1 MPIYEIEAPNGQ
13 VLEIEGDKLP
23 TEQELKDIFAKVN
36 ASSSS
41 NITKNKNI
49 VQGDSIPSSKQLDLT
64 PSGLVNNTSHA
75 IASALTAPIGMIKDK
90 QGFKQAYNKGL
101 EQLEDFEKK
110 NKGALGKFNDFVL
123 DTAIYSQ
130 LPILKGGGIV
140 KGIANAAIQGGIPA
154 ALETVKKGGNA
165 IQGASIG
172 TALAGTLQGLPRVG
186 KVASSIWGSQK
197 SPLSI
202 ITGLKDNTLKR
213 AIDPDSVALDL
224 SENAAAQL
232 LGDVTQ
238 QVRNAY
244 QQILEKRGQAV
255 AQAAKNLSKDK
266 NVNAYDLYDDLK
278 NVFNDK
284 QISQNTLLNETKN
297 ESKGLYKQIED
308 LIEKARTP
316 QEKIDKIN
324 FANAYGDMLEGKL
337 NPHKEVT
344 ILSNTPQIWQNV
356 GVPNQAITTSQ
367 KVLKKMGNLSNVY
380 NKNHNLSDETLK
392 NLPELLYNPKYILKS
407 DTQPGRY
414 VGVLDDFDSQGRQI
428 LGILSPN
435 GKVNFVPS
443 AYGRNNFDSFLNNQ
457 AQKGNLL
464 YNKGATPTPTI
475 GVGQV
480 APNNSIAQLPQKNK
494 VAAPELFQLLRNV
507 SAKSDW
513 KAPNDD
519 LREQAIQ
526 RLYGAYTNRLSNLS
540 PELKQAN
547 KAFSDLKNFEMN
559 DGVKQVLRGD
569 LGSQDVVTSAI
580 SALKNYDNSILKS
593 KVGKNIQDLE
603 KILVN
608 EGYEPFLNKI
618 DDVNAAQDI
627 LDSIK
632 TGFNFLGANDLRKA
646 LTATGLKVGRE
657 FNRTMAKYPKLG
669 EIGRRFNQIGRRAIT
684 PMATQML
691 PLQGSVTKYADDVE

>member
-1 MPIYEIEAPNGQ
+1 M
-13 VLEIEGDKLP
+13 
-23 TEQELKDIFAKVN
+23 
-36 ASSSS
+36 
-41 NITKNKNI
+41 
-49 VQGDSIPSSKQLDLT
+49 
-64 PSGLVNNTSHA
+64 
-75 IASALTAPIGMIKDK
+75 
-90 QGFKQAYNKGL
+90 
-101 EQLEDFEKK
+101 
-110 NKGALGKFNDFVL
+110 
-123 DTAIYSQ
+123 
-130 LPILKGGGIV
+130 
-140 KGIANAAIQGGIPA
+140 
-154 ALETVKKGGNA
+154 
-165 IQGASIG
+165 
-172 TALAGTLQGLPRVG
+172 G

-213 AIDPDSVALDL
+213 AIEPDSVALDL
-224 SENAAAQL
+224 SENVAAQL

-367 KVLKKMGNLSNVY
+367 KVLKKMGNLPNGY

-464 YNKGATPTPTI
+464 YNEGATPTPTI

-526 RLYGAYTNRLSNLS
+526 KLYGAYTNRLSNLS

-569 LGSQDVVTSAI
+569 LGSQDVATSAI

-608 EGYEPFLNKI
+608 EGYKPFLNKI

-657 FNRTMAKYPKLG
+657 FNGTMAKYP
-669 EIGRRFNQIGRRAIT
+669 
-684 PMATQML
+684 
-691 PLQGSVTKYADDVE
+691 